1 MLVVK
6 ELSVAIQDRSL
17 VSDLSLRV
25 SPGEWWMVL
34 GPNGS
39 GKSMLLKALLGQ
51 IAHEGEVF
59 LKGKPLITYSD
70 KERAQSFGVLAQHSI
85 PIYGFTVEEVVAMGR
100 YPYQETTSQTQLKV
114 EEALEMM
121 DLMIHTNRAITELSG
136 GEIQRVYLAQVL
148 AQDPDILILDEPNN
162 HLDLNFQKQ
171 LYELLNKWRQVKERA
186 IITVTH
192 DLLVAR
198 RFGSHGLLLQGDSWT
213 SQGKMSEVIQK
224 ENLQKAYSLDV
235 VQWLNDNYRS
245 WFDES

>member
-34 GPNGS
+34 GANGS
-39 GKSMLLKALLGQ
+39 GKTMLLKALVGQ
-51 IAHEGEVF
+51 IDHEGEVF
-59 LKGKPLITYSD
+59 LKGKPSITYSD
-70 KERAQSFGVLAQHSI
+70 KERAKIFGVLTQHSI
-85 PIYGFTVEEVVAMGR
+85 PAYGFTVEEVIAMGR
-100 YPYQETTSQTQLKV
+100 YPYQETPSQIQLKV

-121 DLMIHTNRAITELSG
+121 DLSPYSNRPITELSG

-148 AQDPDILILDEPNN
+148 TQDPDILILDEPNN
-162 HLDLNFQKQ
+162 HLDLKFQKQ
-171 LYELLNKWRQVKERA
+171 LYELLNEWRKVKERA

-192 DLLVAR
+192 DLPVAR
-198 RFGSHGLLLQGDSWT
+198 RFGSHGLLLQGDSRT

-224 ENLQKAYSLDV
+224 ENLQQAYSLDV
-235 VQWLNDNYRS
+235 VQWINDNYRS